1 MINDEDV
8 LSINF
13 LKKQNY
19 TGSYRGMRYILMKKT
34 VKDEDD
40 KEENF
45 LTAAIWPQPMN
56 YENSS
61 PESRTE
67 KTFSFTNEGRKEAIE
82 WLNAS
87 YESGREIWDRAG
99 F

>member
-19 TGSYRGMRYILMKKT
+19 TGSYRGMRYTLM
-34 VKDEDD
+34 
-40 KEENF
+40 
-45 LTAAIWPQPMN
+45 IWPQPMN